1 GKPSDKIFIIQT
13 DSYHRGD
20 MSLLRND
27 TSVLEFTYRMEL
39 YWAGKTFNPDPVWE
53 YICPLPVTIGEQVLA

>member
-1 GKPSDKIFIIQT
+1 
-13 DSYHRGD
+13 
-20 MSLLRND
+20 
-27 TSVLEFTYRMEL
+27 MEL